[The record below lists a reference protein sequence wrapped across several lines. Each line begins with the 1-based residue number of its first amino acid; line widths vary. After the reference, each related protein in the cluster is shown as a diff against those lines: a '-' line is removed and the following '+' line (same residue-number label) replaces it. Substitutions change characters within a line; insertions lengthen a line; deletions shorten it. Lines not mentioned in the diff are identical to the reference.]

1 MYFIIYLIIKE
12 KSILFF
18 FLDLCLVFLINFILV
33 GSFWCFVNFDRMLD
47 IFFIC
52 F

>member
-1 MYFIIYLIIKE
+1 MYFIIYLIIME
-12 KSILFF
+12 NSILFF
-18 FLDLCLVFLINFILV
+18 FLDFCLLFLINIILV
-33 GSFWCFVNFDRMLD
+33 GRCIVNFDRILD